1 MDGTLTLIPN
11 STSRCEEH
19 VFSAP
24 FYTTSRQDRL
34 GTDISS
40 PRENSKKRML
50 SRSSATA
57 TASAGKSGVEVA
69 QVEQVKERNGLFS
82 TFKYQND
89 HFIKTGSGQ
98 T

>member
-1 MDGTLTLIPN
+1 VDGTLTLIPN

-40 PRENSKKRML
+40 PRENSKKRMF

-57 TASAGKSGVEVA
+57 TGSAWKSEVEVA
-69 QVEQVKERNGLFS
+69 QVEQVKETVFS